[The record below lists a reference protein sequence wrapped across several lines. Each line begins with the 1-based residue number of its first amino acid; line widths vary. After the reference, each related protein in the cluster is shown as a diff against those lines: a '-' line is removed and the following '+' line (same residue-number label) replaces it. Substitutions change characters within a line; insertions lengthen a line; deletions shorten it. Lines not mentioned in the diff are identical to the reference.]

1 MSEVQTEF
9 NLKEVRISYPHLF
22 EPFAYQ
28 GAGKAKY
35 SAKFLL
41 NKQTHAALIKQ
52 IAEGIK
58 ALSAASYKDKK
69 VPAADKLCLKD
80 GDLSGKDE
88 EAGCWVL
95 SASEDSRPVVVD
107 RNRSP
112 LVAEDDAI
120 QPGYY
125 VNAKIRLWAQDNQ
138 YGKRINAN
146 LLGVQLVKEGE
157 RLGSGRTRQSADE
170 MFDDVSGSFGD
181 ETGGA
186 DDNPFG

>member
-1 MSEVQTEF
+1 MTEVQTEF

-28 GAGKAKY
+28 GTGKAKY

-41 NKQTHAALIKQ
+41 DKKLHAGLIKQ
-52 IAEGIK
+52 VAEGIK
-58 ALSAASYKDKK
+58 ALSAATFKDKK
-69 VPAADKLCLKD
+69 TPPADKLCLKD

-120 QPGYY
+120 QPGFY
-125 VNAKIRLWAQDNQ
+125 VNGKIRLWAQDNQ

-157 RLGSGRTRQSADE
+157 RLGSGRTRQSADD

-181 ETGGA
+181 DTAEL
-186 DDNPFG
+186 DNDPFG